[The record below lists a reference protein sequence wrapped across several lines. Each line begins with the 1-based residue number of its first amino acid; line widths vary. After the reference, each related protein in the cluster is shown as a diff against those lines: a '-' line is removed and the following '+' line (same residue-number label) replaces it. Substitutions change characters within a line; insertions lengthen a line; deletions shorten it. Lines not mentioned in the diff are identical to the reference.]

1 MTEFDLVMSPSQSSE
16 FRQKFP
22 GVNNKVYFNYG
33 GQGILPRSSLEA
45 ILSTYQFLEE
55 HGPFSIKANAW
66 IQEKTDLLRHDLA
79 KELGTTPDTLTIT
92 DNVTAGCNIVLWG
105 LDWQAG
111 DHLLMTDC
119 EHPGVIAIIEAL
131 VDRFGITYSTC
142 PIAATLNEGDPAQVI
157 GEHLT
162 PKTRLVLVSHLLWN
176 TGQVL
181 PLTEIIQVCR
191 QYSGEYPIQVLVDAA
206 QSAGSLALNL
216 SELDVDYYAFTGHK
230 WFCGPSGVGG
240 LYVNPLRSPDL
251 RPTYV
256 GWRGITYGKQGEMT
270 GWKTDGSRFEIATS
284 AYPQFE
290 GLRAAIAVHQSAG
303 SSQERYQRI
312 CQNSV
317 HLWEGLNQIPQI
329 NCLKKTPPE
338 AGLVSFEVKS
348 DFSHHIWVE
357 SLEKEGFFLR
367 TIASPNCIRACCH
380 YFTSSQEIDELL
392 KKIVE
397 KLKKATIH

>member
-1 MTEFDLVMSPSQSSE
+1 MTEFDLVMSPSQSPE
-16 FRQKFP
+16 FRQNFP

-33 GQGILPRSSLEA
+33 GQGILPRSSLDA

-66 IQEKTDLLRHDLA
+66 IQEKTDLLRQDLA
-79 KELGTTPDTLTIT
+79 EELGTTTETLTIT

-181 PLTEIIQVCR
+181 PLAEIMKVCR
-191 QYSGEYPIQVLVDAA
+191 YYSGEYPVQVLVDAA
-206 QSAGSLALNL
+206 QSAGSLSLNL

-240 LYVNPLRSPDL
+240 LYVNPLLIANL

-312 CQNSV
+312 CQNSSY
-317 HLWEGLNQIPQI
+317 LWEGLKQIPQLT
-329 NCLKKTPPE
+329 CLKNTPPE
-338 AGLVSFEVKS
+338 AGLVSFAVKS
-348 DFSHHIWVE
+348 ELSQAVLVQN
-357 SLEKEGFFLR
+357 LEKEGFFVR
-367 TIASPNCIRACCH
+367 TIGSPNCIRACCH
-380 YFTSSQEIDELL
+380 YFTSLDEINKLL
-392 KKIVE
+392 TKIVE
-397 KLKKATIH
+397 TLKKGTK

>member
-1 MTEFDLVMSPSQSSE
+1 MTEFDLVMSPSQSPE
-16 FRQKFP
+16 FRQNFP
-22 GVNNKVYFNYG
+22 GVNHKVYFNYG
-33 GQGILPRSSLEA
+33 GQGILPRSSLDA

-55 HGPFSIKANAW
+55 NGPFSIKANAW
-66 IQEKTDLLRHDLA
+66 IQEKTALLRQDLA
-79 KELGTTPDTLTIT
+79 KELGTTPETLTIT
-92 DNVTAGCNIVLWG
+92 DNVTAGCNIILWG

-119 EHPGVIAIIEAL
+119 EHPGVIGIVEAL

-157 GEHLT
+157 RKHLT

-181 PLTEIIQVCR
+181 PLSEIMKVCR
-191 QYSGEYPIQVLVDAA
+191 QYSGDYPVQVLVDAA
-206 QSAGSLALNL
+206 QSAGSLSLNL

-240 LYVNPLRSPDL
+240 LYVNPLLIADL

-303 SSQERYQRI
+303 NSQERYQQI
-312 CQNSV
+312 CQNSSY
-317 HLWEGLNQIPQI
+317 LCEGLKQIPQLT
-329 NCLKKTPPE
+329 CLKNTPPE
-338 AGLVSFEVKS
+338 AGLVSFEVKNELS
-348 DFSHHIWVE
+348 QAVLVQN
-357 SLEKEGFFLR
+357 LEKEGFFVR
-367 TIASPNCIRACCH
+367 TIGSPNCIRACCH
-380 YFTSSQEIDELL
+380 YFTSPEEIDGLL

-397 KLKKATIH
+397 KLKTVTID

>member
-1 MTEFDLVMSPSQSSE
+1 MTEFDLVMSPSQSPE
-16 FRQKFP
+16 FRQNFP
-22 GVNNKVYFNYG
+22 GVNHKVYFNYG
-33 GQGILPRSSLEA
+33 GQGILPRSSLDA

-55 HGPFSIKANAW
+55 NGPFSIKANAW
-66 IQEKTDLLRHDLA
+66 IQEKTALLRQDLA
-79 KELGTTPDTLTIT
+79 KELGTTPETLTIT

-119 EHPGVIAIIEAL
+119 EHPGVIGIVEAL

-142 PIAATLNEGDPAQVI
+142 PIAETLNEGDPAQVI
-157 GEHLT
+157 RKHLT

-181 PLTEIIQVCR
+181 PLSEIMKVCR
-191 QYSGEYPIQVLVDAA
+191 QYSGDYPVQVLVDAA
-206 QSAGSLALNL
+206 QSAGSLSLNL

-240 LYVNPLRSPDL
+240 LYVNPLLIADL

-270 GWKTDGSRFEIATS
+270 GWKIDGSRFEIATS

-303 SSQERYQRI
+303 NSQERYQQI
-312 CQNSV
+312 CQNSSY
-317 HLWEGLNQIPQI
+317 LWEGFKQIPQLT
-329 NCLKKTPPE
+329 CLKNTPPE
-338 AGLVSFEVKS
+338 AGLVSFEVKNELS
-348 DFSHHIWVE
+348 QAVLVQN
-357 SLEKEGFFLR
+357 LEKEGFFVR
-367 TIASPNCIRACCH
+367 TIGSPNCIRACCH
-380 YFTSSQEIDELL
+380 YFTSPEEIDGLL

-397 KLKKATIH
+397 KLKTVTID

>member
-1 MTEFDLVMSPSQSSE
+1 MTEFDLVTSPSQSPE
-16 FRQKFP
+16 FRQNFP
-22 GVNNKVYFNYG
+22 GVNHKVYFNYG
-33 GQGILPRSSLEA
+33 GQGILPRSSLDA

-55 HGPFSIKANAW
+55 NGPFSIKANAW
-66 IQEKTDLLRHDLA
+66 IQEKTALLRQDLA
-79 KELGTTPDTLTIT
+79 KELGTTPETLTIT

-119 EHPGVIAIIEAL
+119 EHPGVIGIVEAL

-142 PIAATLNEGDPAQVI
+142 PIAETLNEGDPAQVI

-181 PLTEIIQVCR
+181 PLSEIMKVCR
-191 QYSGEYPIQVLVDAA
+191 QYSGDYPVQVLVDAA
-206 QSAGSLALNL
+206 QSAGSLSLNL

-240 LYVNPLRSPDL
+240 LYVNPLLIADL

-303 SSQERYQRI
+303 NSQERYQQI
-312 CQNSV
+312 CQNSSY
-317 HLWEGLNQIPQI
+317 LWEGLKQIPQLT
-329 NCLKKTPPE
+329 CLKNTPPE
-338 AGLVSFEVKS
+338 AGLVSFEVKNELS
-348 DFSHHIWVE
+348 QAVLVQN
-357 SLEKEGFFLR
+357 LEKEGFFVR
-367 TIASPNCIRACCH
+367 TIGSPNCIRACCH
-380 YFTSSQEIDELL
+380 YFTSPEEIDGLL

-397 KLKKATIH
+397 KLKTVTID

>member
-1 MTEFDLVMSPSQSSE
+1 MTEFDLVMSPSQSPE
-16 FRQKFP
+16 FRQNFP
-22 GVNNKVYFNYG
+22 GVNHKVYFNYG
-33 GQGILPRSSLEA
+33 GQGILPRSSLDA

-55 HGPFSIKANAW
+55 NGPFSIKANAW
-66 IQEKTDLLRHDLA
+66 IQEKTALLRQDLA
-79 KELGTTPDTLTIT
+79 KELGTTPETLTIT

-119 EHPGVIAIIEAL
+119 EHPGVIGIVEAL

-142 PIAATLNEGDPAQVI
+142 PIAETLNEGDPAQVI

-181 PLTEIIQVCR
+181 PLSEIMKVCR
-191 QYSGEYPIQVLVDAA
+191 QYSGDYPVQVLVDAA
-206 QSAGSLALNL
+206 QSAGSLSLNL

-240 LYVNPLRSPDL
+240 LYVNPLLIADL

-270 GWKTDGSRFEIATS
+270 GWKIDGSRFEIATS

-303 SSQERYQRI
+303 NSQERYQQI
-312 CQNSV
+312 CQNSSY
-317 HLWEGLNQIPQI
+317 LWEGLKQIPQLT
-329 NCLKKTPPE
+329 CLKNTPPE
-338 AGLVSFEVKS
+338 AGLVSFEVKNELS
-348 DFSHHIWVE
+348 QAVLVQN
-357 SLEKEGFFLR
+357 LEKEGFFVR
-367 TIASPNCIRACCH
+367 TIGSPNCIRACCH
-380 YFTSSQEIDELL
+380 YFTSPEEIDGLL

-397 KLKKATIH
+397 KLKTVTID

>member
-1 MTEFDLVMSPSQSSE
+1 MTEFDLVMSPSQSPE
-16 FRQKFP
+16 FRQNFP
-22 GVNNKVYFNYG
+22 GVNHKVYFNYG
-33 GQGILPRSSLEA
+33 GQGILPRSSLDA

-55 HGPFSIKANAW
+55 NGPFSIKANAW
-66 IQEKTDLLRHDLA
+66 IQEKTALLRQDLA
-79 KELGTTPDTLTIT
+79 KELGTTPETLTIT

-111 DHLLMTDC
+111 DHLLITDC
-119 EHPGVIAIIEAL
+119 EHPGVIGIVEAL

-142 PIAATLNEGDPAQVI
+142 PIAETLNEGDPAQVI
-157 GEHLT
+157 RKHLT
-162 PKTRLVLVSHLLWN
+162 SKTRLVLVSHLLWN

-181 PLTEIIQVCR
+181 PLSEIMKVCR
-191 QYSGEYPIQVLVDAA
+191 QYSGDYPVQVLVDAA
-206 QSAGSLALNL
+206 QSAGSLSLNL

-240 LYVNPLRSPDL
+240 LYVNPLLIADL

-303 SSQERYQRI
+303 NSQERYQQI
-312 CQNSV
+312 CQNSSY
-317 HLWEGLNQIPQI
+317 LWEGFKQIPQLT
-329 NCLKKTPPE
+329 CLKNTPPE
-338 AGLVSFEVKS
+338 AGLVSFEVKNELS
-348 DFSHHIWVE
+348 QAVLVQN
-357 SLEKEGFFLR
+357 LEKEGFFVR
-367 TIASPNCIRACCH
+367 TIGSPNCIRACCH
-380 YFTSSQEIDELL
+380 YFTSPEEIDGLL

-397 KLKKATIH
+397 KLKTVTID

>member
-1 MTEFDLVMSPSQSSE
+1 
-16 FRQKFP
+16 
-22 GVNNKVYFNYG
+22 
-33 GQGILPRSSLEA
+33 
-45 ILSTYQFLEE
+45 
-55 HGPFSIKANAW
+55 
-66 IQEKTDLLRHDLA
+66 
-79 KELGTTPDTLTIT
+79 
-92 DNVTAGCNIVLWG
+92 
-105 LDWQAG
+105 
-111 DHLLMTDC
+111 MTDC
-119 EHPGVIAIIEAL
+119 EHPGVIGIVEAL

-142 PIAATLNEGDPAQVI
+142 PIAETLNEGDPAQVI

-181 PLTEIIQVCR
+181 PLSEIMKVCR
-191 QYSGEYPIQVLVDAA
+191 QYSGDYPVQVLVDAA
-206 QSAGSLALNL
+206 QSAGSLSLNL

-240 LYVNPLRSPDL
+240 LYVNPLLIADL

-303 SSQERYQRI
+303 NSQERYQQI
-312 CQNSV
+312 CQNSSY
-317 HLWEGLNQIPQI
+317 LWEGLKQIPQLT
-329 NCLKKTPPE
+329 CLKNTPPE
-338 AGLVSFEVKS
+338 AGLVSFEVKNELS
-348 DFSHHIWVE
+348 QAVLVQN
-357 SLEKEGFFLR
+357 LEKEGFFVR
-367 TIASPNCIRACCH
+367 TIGSPNCIRACCH
-380 YFTSSQEIDELL
+380 YFTSPEEIDGLL

-397 KLKKATIH
+397 KLKTVTID

>member
-1 MTEFDLVMSPSQSSE
+1 MSPSQSPE
-16 FRQKFP
+16 FRQNFP
-22 GVNNKVYFNYG
+22 GVNHKVYFNYG
-33 GQGILPRSSLEA
+33 GQGILPRSSLDA

-55 HGPFSIKANAW
+55 NGPFSIKANAW
-66 IQEKTDLLRHDLA
+66 IQEKTALLRQDLA
-79 KELGTTPDTLTIT
+79 KELGTTPETLTIT
-92 DNVTAGCNIVLWG
+92 DNVTAGCNIILWG

-119 EHPGVIAIIEAL
+119 EHPGVIGIVEAL

-142 PIAATLNEGDPAQVI
+142 PIAETLNEGDPAQVI
-157 GEHLT
+157 RKHLT

-181 PLTEIIQVCR
+181 PLSEIMKVCR
-191 QYSGEYPIQVLVDAA
+191 QYSGDYPVQVLVDAA
-206 QSAGSLALNL
+206 QSAGSLSLNL

-240 LYVNPLRSPDL
+240 LYVNPLLIADL

-270 GWKTDGSRFEIATS
+270 GWKIDGSRFEIATS

-303 SSQERYQRI
+303 NSQERYQQI
-312 CQNSV
+312 CQNSSY
-317 HLWEGLNQIPQI
+317 LWEGFKQIPQLT
-329 NCLKKTPPE
+329 CLKNTPPE
-338 AGLVSFEVKS
+338 AGLVSFEVKNELS
-348 DFSHHIWVE
+348 QAVLVQN
-357 SLEKEGFFLR
+357 LEKEGFFVR
-367 TIASPNCIRACCH
+367 TIGSPNCIRACCH
-380 YFTSSQEIDELL
+380 YFTSPEEIDGLL

-397 KLKKATIH
+397 KLKTVTID

>member
-1 MTEFDLVMSPSQSSE
+1 MTEFDLVMSPSQSPE
-16 FRQKFP
+16 FRQNFP
-22 GVNNKVYFNYG
+22 GVNHKVYFNYG
-33 GQGILPRSSLEA
+33 GQGILPRSSLDA

-55 HGPFSIKANAW
+55 NGPFSIKANAW
-66 IQEKTDLLRHDLA
+66 IQEKTALLRQDLA
-79 KELGTTPDTLTIT
+79 KELGTTPETLTIT

-111 DHLLMTDC
+111 DHLLITDC
-119 EHPGVIAIIEAL
+119 EHPGVIGIVEAL

-142 PIAATLNEGDPAQVI
+142 PIAETLNEGDPAQVI
-157 GEHLT
+157 RKHLT
-162 PKTRLVLVSHLLWN
+162 SKTRLVLVSHLLWN

-181 PLTEIIQVCR
+181 PLSEIMKVCR
-191 QYSGEYPIQVLVDAA
+191 QYSGDYPVQVLVDAA
-206 QSAGSLALNL
+206 QSAGSLSLNL

-240 LYVNPLRSPDL
+240 LYVNPLLIADL

-270 GWKTDGSRFEIATS
+270 GWKIDGSRFEIATS

-303 SSQERYQRI
+303 NSQERYQQI
-312 CQNSV
+312 CQNSSY
-317 HLWEGLNQIPQI
+317 LWEGFKQIPQLT
-329 NCLKKTPPE
+329 CLKNTPPE
-338 AGLVSFEVKS
+338 AGLVSFEVKNELS
-348 DFSHHIWVE
+348 QAVLVQN
-357 SLEKEGFFLR
+357 LEKEGFFVR
-367 TIASPNCIRACCH
+367 TIGSPNCIRACCH
-380 YFTSSQEIDELL
+380 YFTSPEEIDGLL

-397 KLKKATIH
+397 KLKTVTID

>member
-1 MTEFDLVMSPSQSSE
+1 MSPSQSPE
-16 FRQKFP
+16 FRQNFP
-22 GVNNKVYFNYG
+22 GVNHKVYFNYG
-33 GQGILPRSSLEA
+33 GQGILPRSSLDA

-55 HGPFSIKANAW
+55 NGPFSIKANAW
-66 IQEKTDLLRHDLA
+66 IQEKTALLRQDLA
-79 KELGTTPDTLTIT
+79 KELGTTPETLTIT

-119 EHPGVIAIIEAL
+119 EHPGVIGIVEAL

-142 PIAATLNEGDPAQVI
+142 PIAETLNEGDPAQVI
-157 GEHLT
+157 RKHLT

-181 PLTEIIQVCR
+181 PLSEIMKVCR
-191 QYSGEYPIQVLVDAA
+191 QYSGDYPVQVLVDAA
-206 QSAGSLALNL
+206 QSAGSLSLNL

-240 LYVNPLRSPDL
+240 LYVNPLLIADL

-270 GWKTDGSRFEIATS
+270 GWKIDGSRFEIATS

-303 SSQERYQRI
+303 NSQERYQQI
-312 CQNSV
+312 CQNSSY
-317 HLWEGLNQIPQI
+317 LWEGLKQIPQLT
-329 NCLKKTPPE
+329 CLKNTPPE
-338 AGLVSFEVKS
+338 AGLVSFEVKNELS
-348 DFSHHIWVE
+348 QAVLVQN
-357 SLEKEGFFLR
+357 LEKEGFFVR
-367 TIASPNCIRACCH
+367 TIGSPNCIRACCH
-380 YFTSSQEIDELL
+380 YFTSPEEIDGLL

-397 KLKKATIH
+397 KLKTVTID

>member
-1 MTEFDLVMSPSQSSE
+1 MTEFDLVTSPSQSSE
-16 FRQKFP
+16 FRQNFP
-22 GVNNKVYFNYG
+22 GVNNKTYFNYG
-33 GQGILPRSSLEA
+33 GQGILPRSSLDA
-45 ILSTYQFLEE
+45 ILSTYQFLEDN
-55 HGPFSIKANAW
+55 GPFSIKANAW
-66 IQEKTDLLRHDLA
+66 IQEKTALLRQDLA
-79 KELGTTPDTLTIT
+79 KELGTTPETLTIT

-119 EHPGVIAIIEAL
+119 EHPGVIGIVEAL

-157 GEHLT
+157 RKHLT

-181 PLTEIIQVCR
+181 PLSEIMKVCR
-191 QYSGEYPIQVLVDAA
+191 QYLGDYPVQVLVDAA
-206 QSAGSLALNL
+206 QSAGSLSLNL

-240 LYVNPLRSPDL
+240 LYVNPLLIADL

-303 SSQERYQRI
+303 NSQERYQQI
-312 CQNSV
+312 CQNSSY
-317 HLWEGLNQIPQI
+317 LWEGLKQIPQLT
-329 NCLKKTPPE
+329 CLKNTPPE
-338 AGLVSFEVKS
+338 AGLVSFAVKNELS
-348 DFSHHIWVE
+348 QAVLVQN
-357 SLEKEGFFLR
+357 LEKEGFFVR
-367 TIASPNCIRACCH
+367 TIGSPNCIRACCH
-380 YFTSSQEIDELL
+380 YFTSPEEIDGLL

-397 KLKKATIH
+397 KLKTVTID